1 MVGGLVAWH
10 QLMVCGLVDWYLV
23 GWHQLMVCGL
33 VDWYQLMGGGLV
45 DWYWLMVCVV
55 WLAGIG

>member
-1 MVGGLVAWH
+1 MVGGLV
-10 QLMVCGLVDWYLV
+10 GWY
-23 GWHQLMVCGL
+23 QLMVCGL

-55 WLAGIG
+55 WLAGIGRWWVVLVAGVI